1 MPTRSITE
9 ANLVAYLKA
18 RGFQETTRPKLVNNV
33 VTFFFEDSPELINE
47 IGAFF
52 SREATVEPL
61 AICESLRIIKALIG
75 DIRRNQRSGGGQDE

>member
-1 MPTRSITE
+1 MSTRSITE
-9 ANLVAYLKA
+9 VNLVAYLKA
-18 RGFQETTRPKLVNNV
+18 KGFQETSRPKLVNNV

-61 AICESLRIIKALIG
+61 AMCEALRVLKVLIG
-75 DIRRNQRSGGGQDE
+75 DIRRNLRSGGDYND